1 MYNKKRLIKR
11 AGFMLALTLLL
22 LGNKGRAQ
30 TKYSL
35 QITKGYAVSEDA
47 NVNGTNIEIS
57 ISSPLWKFISIGIYN
72 DYSSVDNLQTKFNS
86 SGSRKNKFFIP
97 PKLDAYIKSLTA
109 SKAFAFDQKE
119 VSFSSLGIETA
130 FKLKVFKKFE
140 TKFYLGMGITQR
152 KYSAMFLSDFKYNL
166 TTDKIIEY
174 TPATIFIKA
183 TELSFRYGIMFVYKF
198 SQKLNFILQ
207 IGKNASS
214 FRKYNTGNTNYFKA
228 NIGLSIK
235 L

>member
-1 MYNKKRLIKR
+1 M
-11 AGFMLALTLLL
+11 
-22 LGNKGRAQ
+22 
-30 TKYSL
+30 
-35 QITKGYAVSEDA
+35 
-47 NVNGTNIEIS
+47 
-57 ISSPLWKFISIGIYN
+57 
-72 DYSSVDNLQTKFNS
+72 
-86 SGSRKNKFFIP
+86 
-97 PKLDAYIKSLTA
+97 
-109 SKAFAFDQKE
+109 
-119 VSFSSLGIETA
+119 SFSSLGIETA

-152 KYSAMFLSDFKYNL
+152 KYSAMFLADFKYNL